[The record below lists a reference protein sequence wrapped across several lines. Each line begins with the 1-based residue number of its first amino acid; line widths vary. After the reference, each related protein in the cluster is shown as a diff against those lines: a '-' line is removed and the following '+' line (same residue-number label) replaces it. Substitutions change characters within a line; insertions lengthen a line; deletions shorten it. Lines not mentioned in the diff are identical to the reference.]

1 MVSYAPGDC
10 LLTAFRDVAVQL
22 DALYSRFARLCGLS
36 EAEYWALLMVSE
48 GIMTQSEI
56 STRLFMSKQTLNS
69 AFKSLLHKELVR
81 LEPME
86 SNQRT
91 KQILLTPKGRVF
103 VAQNIVRMYGLE
115 EEAWRL
121 LSEEERGTLTV
132 LTRKFSDQI
141 ASALEE

>member
-48 GIMTQSEI
+48 GVMTQSEI

-69 AFKSLLHKELVR
+69 AFKSLYHKELVR

-91 KQILLTPKGRVF
+91 KQIFLTPKGRVF

-115 EEAWRL
+115 EAWRL
-121 LSEEERGTLTV
+121 LSEEEQGMLTV

>member
-1 MVSYAPGDC
+1 
-10 LLTAFRDVAVQL
+10 
-22 DALYSRFARLCGLS
+22 
-36 EAEYWALLMVSE
+36 
-48 GIMTQSEI
+48 MTQSEI

-69 AFKSLLHKELVR
+69 AFKSLYHKELVR

-91 KQILLTPKGRVF
+91 KQIFLTPKGRVF

-121 LSEEERGTLTV
+121 LSEEEQGMLTV